1 MHYTT
6 YLFDFDYT
14 LADSSRGIVLCFRNV
29 LERNGYTDV
38 TDDAIRRTIG
48 KTLEESFSLLTGVAD
63 PERLAD
69 FKQQYRR
76 EADVH
81 MTANTRL
88 FPETLRVLRT
98 LKERGAKVGII
109 STKYRFRIHDTMD
122 RHLPADFLDIVVG
135 GEDVSR
141 AKPDPEGLLH
151 AIGQLGVAKADVL
164 YIGDSTVDAET
175 AQAAG
180 VDFAGVTHGV
190 TTADE
195 LAAYP
200 HRRIMASL
208 DELVAEEGKKPQPPT
223 RRRIAVRQII
233 LLFLLGW
240 LGWEEVF
247 PLEDGPTF
255 IFPTLFLVYLLKV
268 GSTRRLLPTAA
279 ATWLKEHLRPVL
291 VRARAFH
298 ILQIRGKRPAPLSTE
313 TCTCRNC
320 GHTYTGNFCPRC
332 GQTRGVYRFRL
343 KHAPGNILRS
353 LFRVDGKFGH
363 TLVALLYRPGH
374 LIRGFM
380 QGRRA
385 AYSMP
390 LQTLFLLVAFYLLAV
405 QLVIP
410 KVQEERTEAS
420 EPDSVKIEN
429 LRQTIAE
436 MQEERAEQPDSVSKI
451 SYDLGIAILQTR
463 LNDLQPPSPAASGQ
477 QKKEE
482 DSFVIEG
489 EDFAVSEN
497 DLADAGN
504 DLADAIAGGGSKLSR
519 RLENA
524 INGIPLLGRVWS
536 LLKRWGHGNR
546 TLYVIAILP
555 LFAIGTYWSFQNRWR
570 LRRRPAQVCF
580 NPMEHFFIQA
590 YIASQ
595 IMLVSIL
602 VLPFGLADSDSTIYA
617 LPGWLIF
624 LLFWWDLRQLYLCTW
639 WDSFKR
645 TLLMFVY
652 AFLLLTGIA
661 MFVLIL
667 IAIAESLL

>member
-14 LADSSRGIVLCFRNV
+14 LADSSRGIVLCFRHV

-69 FKQQYRR
+69 FKQQYRK

-81 MTANTRL
+81 MTPNTHL
-88 FPETLRVLRT
+88 FPETLRVLRK

-122 RHLPADFLDIVVG
+122 QHLPADFLDIVVG
-135 GEDVSR
+135 GEDVTR

-195 LAAYP
+195 LSRYP
-200 HRRIMASL
+200 HRRVMASL
-208 DELVAEEGKKPQPPT
+208 DELLEEEKPQPPA
-223 RRRIAVRQII
+223 RRRIAIRQII
-233 LLFLLGW
+233 LLLLLGW
-240 LGWEEVF
+240 LAYAEAF
-247 PLEDGPTF
+247 PLWADPTF

-268 GSTRRLLPTAA
+268 GSTRRLLPKAA
-279 ATWLKEHLRPVL
+279 EAWLKEQLHPVI
-291 VRARAFH
+291 VHFRAFH
-298 ILQIRGKRPAPLSTE
+298 ILQIRGKQPAPLSTE
-313 TCTCRNC
+313 LCTCRNC

-332 GQTRGVYRFRL
+332 GQTRGVYRFQL

-374 LIRGFM
+374 LMRGFM

-410 KVQEERTEAS
+410 KVQERQ
-420 EPDSVKIEN
+420 EPKSDP
-429 LRQTIAE
+429 
-436 MQEERAEQPDSVSKI
+436 ERAERIRKTLSELQEGRAEETDS
-451 SYDLGIAILQTR
+451 LAIAIWDASIALQ
-463 LNDLQPPSPAASGQ
+463 
-477 QKKEE
+477 K
-482 DSFVIEG
+482 
-489 EDFAVSEN
+489 
-497 DLADAGN
+497 
-504 DLADAIAGGGSKLSR
+504 SKLAGILPADSLKPSER
-519 RLENA
+519 MEDTASDDAFSIIGNRSKLMRWVDGTLS
-524 INGIPLLGRVWS
+524 GIPLLGRAWS
-536 LLKRWGHGNR
+536 LLKSWGHGNR

-555 LFAIGTYWSFQNRWR
+555 LFAVGTYWSFQNRWR

-602 VLPFGLADSDSTIYA
+602 VLPFGLADSSSTIYA

-645 TLLMFVY
+645 TLLVFAY

-661 MFVLIL
+661 LFVLIL
-667 IAIAESLL
+667 MAVAESLL